1 MKKIL
6 QLLCVS
12 LFFIPNFALGQDKP
26 FLDPSEIKSNK
37 VIVSYGVNIGL
48 NFPGYYGG
56 LFGEALPYNAGP
68 RPAGVLISFVISSKI
83 SDDLNFNLVNSFI
96 RKGSDFRGFVSEE
109 KIFYIDVAPMVS
121 YNFID
126 KLSINFGPYLGFLVY
141 SDFIE
146 IYGDSYSYYEEYD
159 PPSLEFRRIDYGLN
173 SSISYIVFK
182 NISINIGYSLG
193 LKKISKQVWRYED
206 REKESDLLPEK
217 NQGMYFSVG
226 YSFK

>member
-141 SDFIE
+141 SDI
-146 IYGDSYSYYEEYD
+146 IQRDYD
-159 PPSLEFRRIDYGLN
+159 EDFPSLEFRRIDYGLN

-193 LKKISKQVWRYED
+193 LKKISKLVWWDEEQVQF
-206 REKESDLLPEK
+206 PEK